1 MKTKQINFIFWG
13 SGPLAES
20 SLFALYQNGLVPSLV
35 ITSPNK
41 KVGRGL
47 NLQENIIASWCQNKN
62 IKVWQPESLKEIN
75 IKDSPL
81 NMADLDLSIVASY
94 PKILKKEILDL
105 PKYKTLNIHPS
116 LLPMYRGPSP
126 IQTAL
131 LNGDN
136 KTGVSIIQLD
146 EEIDH
151 GPILIQKEID
161 IFKEETN
168 EKLERRCG
176 QEGGELLIQIL
187 GPYLE
192 GSLKLKEQNHKEATF
207 TRKFNK
213 EDGFIILEE
222 KADILFNKFRALLPH
237 TPIYFNIKHK
247 TKNEERVLKIKIT
260 ELDFSLYEE
269 KDSLLAKDIIKKV
282 IPEGKKEMLFV
293 DFKRG
298 YIL

>member
-81 NMADLDLSIVASY
+81 NIADLDLSIVASY
-94 PKILKKEILDL
+94 PKILKKEVLDL

>member
-75 IKDSPL
+75 LKDSPL
-81 NMADLDLSIVASY
+81 NIDNLDLSIVASY
-94 PKILKKEILDL
+94 PKILKKEVLDL

-131 LNGDN
+131 LNGDS

-187 GPYLE
+187 EPYLE

-213 EDGFIILEE
+213 EDGYIVLEE
-222 KADILFNKFRALLPH
+222 KANILFNKFKALLPH
-237 TPIYFNIKHK
+237 SPIYFNIKHK

>member
-81 NMADLDLSIVASY
+81 NIADLDLSIVASY

-131 LNGDN
+131 LNGDS

-187 GPYLE
+187 EPYLE

-213 EDGFIILEE
+213 EDGYIVLEE
-222 KADILFNKFRALLPH
+222 KANILFNKFRALLPH
-237 TPIYFNIKHK
+237 SPIYFNIKHK